1 MEGVW
6 DGLSEVGFLD
16 GVREGVEVDGE
27 SVGNAEGLSV
37 TGALVGVAVE
47 NVVVMQRR
55 HIFRTIMHGT

>member
-1 MEGVW
+1 V
-6 DGLSEVGFLD
+6 
-16 GVREGVEVDGE
+16 GVEVDGE